1 MGTIRTLSPAILTPE
16 GFGTSHPNIAV
27 RPMSAKT
34 PELTRV
40 GIVEDYAGGHPSV
53 PPLRGRLSELDRAKA
68 FWKKPRPR
76 GRHRQSSYPERRESG
91 KSAVLDRIVRS
102 AKRRG
107 FAIGR
112 NKADEADQIAP
123 MALLLLALRYGT
135 HPLVSHQAFSDL
147 APLRD
152 QPLWLID
159 QLIAILEE
167 RSMRTPI
174 LIALDD
180 IQWADR
186 LTLSCLR
193 MMPARLAG
201 SPIVW
206 ALSVRSEDRSLADVR
221 VELTRDLVRVE
232 ELPLG
237 PLDERAIAE
246 IANFHLGGA
255 PNASTHQSA
264 RARRRQS
271 VSCRGTVARS
281 RRGR

>member
-1 MGTIRTLSPAILTPE
+1 
-16 GFGTSHPNIAV
+16 
-27 RPMSAKT
+27 MSAKT
-34 PELTRV
+34 SELTRV
-40 GIVEDYAGGHPSV
+40 GIVENYADGHPSV
-53 PPLRGRLSELDRAKA
+53 PPLRGRVSELDRAESLLEETA
-68 FWKKPRPR
+68 AT
-76 GRHRQSSYPERRESG
+76 GQASSILISGTPGIG

-147 APLRD
+147 ASLRD

-159 QLIAILEE
+159 QLIAILEK

-206 ALSVRSEDRSLADVR
+206 ALSVRAEDRSLADVR
-221 VELTRDLVRVE
+221 ETLTRDLVRVE
-232 ELPLG
+232 ELPL
-237 PLDERAIAE
+237 DRSTNERSRKSRT
-246 IANFHLGGA
+246 F
-255 PNASTHQSA
+255 TSA
-264 RARRRQS
+264 ARRMLPCTICS
-271 VSCRGTVARS
+271 SAPVAIRFLPWNCCAESSRLRMRKTTRFRS
-281 RRGR
+281 DSRERSAAR